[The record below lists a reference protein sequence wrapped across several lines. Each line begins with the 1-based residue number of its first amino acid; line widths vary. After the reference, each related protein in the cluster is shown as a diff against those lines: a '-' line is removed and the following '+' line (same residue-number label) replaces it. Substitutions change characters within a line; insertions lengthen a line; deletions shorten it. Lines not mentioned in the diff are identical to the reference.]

1 MAEPPKKKLMASAE
15 AGARHLLL
23 MLGFGVAAF
32 VGGTIVS
39 AALVVRVFSRLD
51 GGSAPLHT
59 LAAAL
64 VDGAWVMAALPLI
77 AYFSARFMELKPW
90 STAGVGAFSGLVF
103 QLALQYVSLGEE
115 GIFGEPARLVGR
127 VVTLGLGVFFTAKAV
142 QKGRA
147 AALAAEAAAK
157 TAAEAKKTQYDEF
170 VKQAEALA
178 DRREQV
184 PIVPPPAQ
192 PDKPAGT

>member
-1 MAEPPKKKLMASAE
+1 MAEPELPKKKLMASAE

-32 VGGTIVS
+32 IGGTIVS
-39 AALVVRVFSRLD
+39 ASLVVRVFSRLEM
-51 GGSAPLHT
+51 SWLPLRV
-59 LAAAL
+59 LVSAL
-64 VDGAWVMAALPLI
+64 VDGAWIMAALPLI
-77 AYFSARFMELKPW
+77 AYASARIMELKPW
-90 STAGVGAFSGLVF
+90 STAGIGAASGLTF

-115 GIFGEPARLVGR
+115 GLVGDPVRLMGR
-127 VVTLGLGVFFTAKAV
+127 VVTLALGVFFTAKAV

-147 AALAAEAAAK
+147 AALAAEAKAK
-157 TAAEAKKTQYDEF
+157 AEAEARKSQYDEF

-184 PIVPPPAQ
+184 PIAPPPE
-192 PDKPAGT
+192 KPAP